1 MVCGEGLRGHDDLM
15 EVALHQLCDHVAVD
29 QFTVKKKKPETHG
42 EKSSMQTENNAV
54 TEERRAQEMRQIK
67 KRKKTRTV
75 AWTDEE
81 NLER

>member
-1 MVCGEGLRGHDDLM
+1 M
-15 EVALHQLCDHVAVD
+15 
-29 QFTVKKKKPETHG
+29 
-42 EKSSMQTENNAV
+42 

>member
-29 QFTVKKKKPETHG
+29 QFTVKKKKTETHG
-42 EKSSMQTENNAV
+42 EKSSTENNAV